1 MVVTARPATA
11 ADTDSAGLTDLLPDC
26 WREGNNRR
34 SLVAV
39 DQVGRVLGHCRGI
52 DNDFHPD
59 SRTFVWEILEEEH
72 LGDGSWAEVA
82 DALLEAQVEVSTLSL
97 RLKPSVEETE
107 LIELCAR
114 HSGVL
119 VQLMPPWRYV
129 VDGPL
134 RAWTAEHRSTSDGL
148 VAETAGEARGEEML
162 DVYVEHYT
170 AQHARWSPAA
180 DGPQLRTEN
189 APDFVPGAA
198 GSFDPA
204 RSTVLVRTGRIVAQ
218 ALVWPPE
225 EDGGVEVTVQ
235 SRPHEGST
243 ARQDMEACLAAVVER
258 SGDGNVLLIDSH
270 VTEELE
276 SAMMR
281 GVPGPPPHP
290 GDTWTAIVGIPVA
303 GGPGPLPLPRDLV
316 PADVAD
322 RFAAL
327 IR

>member
-11 ADTDSAGLTDLLPDC
+11 ADTDSASLTDLLPDC

-72 LGDGSWAEVA
+72 LGDSSWAEVA
-82 DALLEAQVEVSTLSL
+82 DALLRAHVEVSTLPLS
-97 RLKPSVEETE
+97 LKPSAEETE
-107 LIELCAR
+107 LIEVCAR
-114 HSGVL
+114 HGGIL

-129 VDGPL
+129 VGVPL
-134 RAWTAEHRSTSDGL
+134 RAWAAEHRATTDGL
-148 VAETAGEARGEEML
+148 AAEPAGEARGEEML

-180 DGPQLRTEN
+180 EGPRLRAEN
-189 APDFVPGAA
+189 APDFVPGTA

-204 RSTVLVRTGRIVAQ
+204 RSTVLVRAGRIVAQ
-218 ALVWPPE
+218 ALVWPPD
-225 EDGGVEVTVQ
+225 EDGAVEVTLQ
-235 SRPHEGST
+235 SHPHEGPT
-243 ARQDMEACLAAVVER
+243 ARQDMEACLAGVVER
-258 SGDGNVLLIDSH
+258 SAEGNVLLIDSH
-270 VTEELE
+270 LTEELE
-276 SAMMR
+276 SAMVR
-281 GVPGPPPHP
+281 DLPGPPPHP
-290 GDTWTAIVGIPVA
+290 GDTWTAIVGIPVP
-303 GGPGPLPLPRDLV
+303 GGPDPLPLPRDLV

>member
-11 ADTDSAGLTDLLPDC
+11 ADTKAASLTDLLPDC

-72 LGDGSWAEVA
+72 LGDSSWAEVA
-82 DALLEAQVEVSTLSL
+82 DALLGAHVEVSTLPL
-97 RLKPSVEETE
+97 RLKPSAEETE
-107 LIELCAR
+107 LIEVCAR
-114 HSGVL
+114 HGGIL
-119 VQLMPPWRYV
+119 VQFMPPWRYV
-129 VDGPL
+129 VDVPL
-134 RAWTAEHRSTSDGL
+134 RAWAAEHRATTDGL
-148 VAETAGEARGEEML
+148 AAEPAGEARGEEIL
-162 DVYVEHYT
+162 EVYVEHYT

-180 DGPQLRTEN
+180 EGPRLRAEN
-189 APDFVPGAA
+189 APDFVPGTA

-204 RSTVLVRTGRIVAQ
+204 RSTVLVRAGRIVAQ
-218 ALVWPPE
+218 ALVWPPD
-225 EDGGVEVTVQ
+225 EDGAVEVTLQ
-235 SRPHEGST
+235 SHPHEGPT
-243 ARQDMEACLAAVVER
+243 ARQDMEACLAGVVER
-258 SGDGNVLLIDSH
+258 SAEGNVLLIDSH
-270 VTEELE
+270 LTEELE
-276 SAMMR
+276 SAMVR
-281 GVPGPPPHP
+281 DLPGPPPHP
-290 GDTWTAIVGIPVA
+290 GDTWTAIVGIPVP
-303 GGPGPLPLPRDLV
+303 GGPDPLPLPRDLV